1 MSAHQYIPAAITAIL
16 AGVFAI
22 VANYFVAN
30 LASEHAIAQKQFEYR
45 LESYAA
51 FLKNIDQAASP
62 TLSQLLS
69 AGSMIQQLATDGD
82 IQLFEDRVAEL
93 LTRQDIHHFHWQF
106 TSAITPLRLIGST
119 RVNEI
124 CDDIQNAL
132 LQHDSDINWSAHT
145 QEVRDFHDR
154 WKLAQDSGSAY
165 ATDERIA
172 GDDRL
177 MIASVAKL
185 MQTLIDQ
192 LRVETMQGN

>member
-1 MSAHQYIPAAITAIL
+1 MSAQYMLAAFTAIL
-16 AGVFAI
+16 AGAFGI
-22 VANYFVAN
+22 VASYCSGN
-30 LASEHAIAQKQFEYR
+30 LASEHAFAQKQFEYR

-62 TLSQLLS
+62 ALSQLLS
-69 AGSMIQQLATDGD
+69 TGSMIQRLATDGE
-82 IQLFEDRVAEL
+82 IQMFEDRVAKL
-93 LTRQDIHHFHWQF
+93 LGNQDIHHFHWQF
-106 TSAITPLRLIGST
+106 TSAITPLRLIGSP

-132 LQHDSDINWSAHT
+132 LQHDSDINWSAYT
-145 QEVRDFHDR
+145 PEVRDFHDR

-177 MIASVAKL
+177 MIVSVAKL
-185 MQTLIDQ
+185 MQSLIDQ
-192 LRVETMQGN
+192 LRVEMRQSN